1 VARNAP
7 PLTKNGSAMANAK
20 IQYHGDINP
29 EYGGYFYSLKDA
41 VDGYA
46 SVVRIDPCSD
56 AGLAENEFWIECL
69 TVNFPESDEENSEVL
84 AVIGLTLAEV
94 EKGTDA
100 YYATII
106 NACLAYGRYDKDS
119 SESVRIGARDA
130 YAENHLKESDITKRL
145 QHNAK
150 IGNYARKVAREYF

>member
-1 VARNAP
+1 LRAAP
-7 PLTKNGSAMANAK
+7 NQNGAAMANAK

-29 EYGGYFYSLKDA
+29 EYGGYFYSLKDVA
-41 VDGYA
+41 SGYA

-69 TVNFPESDEENSEVL
+69 TVNFPESDEEKSEVL

-94 EKGTDA
+94 EKEKGTDA

-106 NACLAYGRYDKDS
+106 NACLAYGRYDNDS

>member
-1 VARNAP
+1 
-7 PLTKNGSAMANAK
+7 MANAK

-29 EYGGYFYSLKDA
+29 ENGGYFYSLKD
-41 VDGYA
+41 VSHGYA
-46 SVVRIDPCSD
+46 SVVRIDPGSD

-69 TVNFPESDEENSEVL
+69 TVNFPESDKEKSELL

-94 EKGTDA
+94 QAEEGTDT

-119 SESVRIGARDA
+119 SESVRIGGRDA
-130 YAENHLKESDITKRL
+130 YAKAHMEESDIMKRL
-145 QHNAK
+145 KHNAK